1 MKIMKEHKMFGIKLK
16 TKEKLNVEPDISKIF
31 SGGIDK
37 SI

>member
-1 MKIMKEHKMFGIKLK
+1 MKEHKMFGIKLK